1 MNLAEL
7 GEAFKRA
14 RILANKTQQEVAEYS
29 GVPRA
34 RISRF
39 ETGGLPEMGAVKL
52 LSLFEAVGLEL
63 LARPAGHRRTLDDV
77 LAETEEVDSTSE
89 EARRRVRH
97 FHRRPQP
104 AADLDA
110 SQSGDKAPEK
120 AQDEG
125 SK

>member
-1 MNLAEL
+1 M
-7 GEAFKRA
+7 
-14 RILANKTQQEVAEYS
+14 
-29 GVPRA
+29 
-34 RISRF
+34 
-39 ETGGLPEMGAVKL
+39 
-52 LSLFEAVGLEL
+52 
-63 LARPAGHRRTLDDV
+63 

-97 FHRRPQP
+97 SHRRPQP
-104 AADLDA
+104 AAHLDA